1 MPDNCPITAARAAI
15 VPTFSK
21 QFILRFSLSL
31 LFTSADAD
39 VILTF
44 TPTAFSALFNAPILR
59 AAFAILILGLIVS
72 LARMW
77 FLTFRDRP

>member
-1 MPDNCPITAARAAI
+1 MPDVGPITVARAAI

-21 QFILRFSLSL
+21 QFVLRFVLSL

-44 TPTAFSALFNAPILR
+44 APSVFSAIVNAPILR
-59 AAFAILILGLIVS
+59 AAFVILILGLIAS
-72 LARMW
+72 LARIW

>member
-1 MPDNCPITAARAAI
+1 MPDVGPITTVRAAI

-21 QFILRFSLSL
+21 QFILRFALSL
-31 LFTSADAD
+31 LLTSANAD

-44 TPTAFSALFNAPILR
+44 APSVFSALSNAPILR
-59 AAFAILILGLIVS
+59 AAFAIVILGSIAS